1 MRIATIDV
9 PKGCTKIFVELE
21 DGKLIVTYGST
32 INSKVFFCK
41 ETGHMEEVPGVG
53 DFAILWNSDS
63 RNRAVVANIEQN
75 VSDGPF
81 GGWIASSNHHYD
93 QALKFR
99 NYEQYLKV
107 KGEYGENEP

>member
-32 INSKVFFCK
+32 INSKEFFCK

-53 DFAILWNSDS
+53 DFAVMWIEGE
-63 RNRAVVANIEQN
+63 RALAIVAN
-75 VSDGPF
+75 VHGLGKSGKFHGADGCR
-81 GGWIASSNHHYD
+81 YD
-93 QALKFR
+93 HAIKFR
-99 NYEQYLKV
+99 NYEQYLKI
-107 KGEYGENEP
+107 KGEYAEKDEP